1 MAAAEATAAAA
12 NHGSPTTVAN
22 CRNTE
27 EATRSLSHHNQLFCP
42 RLLQQKQQQQ
52 LLAPPL
58 LLRLVVNTSCFP
70 SMRKTTAT
78 CEQQWHGL
86 HATSKARKEQER
98 VKDNKGIDELTIE
111 DGVGH
116 ERESALAWGSDL
128 GLHQNG

>member
-12 NHGSPTTVAN
+12 NQGSPTTVAN

-27 EATRSLSHHNQLFCP
+27 EATRYLPHHNQLFCP

-52 LLAPPL
+52 LLPPPL
-58 LLRLVVNTSCFP
+58 LRRRLVVNTSCFP

-78 CEQQWHGL
+78 CQRQWHGL
-86 HATSKARKEQER
+86 HATRKARKEQES
-98 VKDNKGIDELTIE
+98 VKDNKCIDELTIE

-116 ERESALAWGSDL
+116 ERESARSPGVLI
-128 GLHQNG
+128 